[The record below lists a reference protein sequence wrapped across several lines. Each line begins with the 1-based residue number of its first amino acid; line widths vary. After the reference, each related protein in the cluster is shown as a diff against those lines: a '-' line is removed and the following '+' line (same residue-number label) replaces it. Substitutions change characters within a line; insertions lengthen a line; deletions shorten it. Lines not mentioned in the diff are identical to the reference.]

1 MSATIA
7 KELIEYGKNEVYK
20 NPVEI
25 ARCRIATAL
34 VLHDV
39 PINETRELCV
49 ELYQTNLSE
58 TTTLGPEKFYSYLGM
73 AEYYRGLIE
82 TSSSDA
88 DEEEKKANWRNVVAF
103 ADKALVERN
112 EEKGALG
119 SELRNER
126 CIKAFLL
133 KSEAL
138 TELGL
143 DAEAIKICEEA
154 LGEELEYTDEL
165 LEFLKTIV
173 NIHTKKEEWT
183 KLIQAVRRQR
193 PRIRSEWLWNRS
205 DNFTDKRDSLRRAAV
220 ETRRVDFA
228 IHIFEEAVE
237 YWQARGIDQ
246 SVATQYELALIYRRD
261 ARATKMAENEID
273 KLIARLVENRVS
285 LWLVDRIF
293 PEMIDIQY
301 ENFTVA
307 ESKDVKRQ
315 IIGQVEKIIDRYE
328 NMQIVEPLTIGK
340 ALLVLAQMWS
350 NFDGKLKAKQY
361 AERAF
366 TICVADL
373 EDTVGANDA
382 GAFRLLAKVLM
393 FADLEIDAKIAL
405 SLQFSYVNM
414 DYDDFLSR
422 RTDVVVTEQT
432 AEPTKE
438 EPPTQLVQQSSSP
451 QDQIAFGESETA
463 TQQVKETVNGSVRP
477 LSSIALGKFDDKDNS
492 TSTQVVEIT
501 DVSTPAEEIK
511 TNGDASEVLLT
522 DASNEQ
528 AAETLPSPAPSED
541 DHAVPETAKVEPTQ
555 TDSTTA
561 TDANGQDEVTVT
573 TVPQPQPEPADV
585 PPDLSVYQD
594 VMDNEYRIAC
604 SGPCMNP
611 PIEVSSFG
619 PKSEKMYHCLD
630 CDDVQYCEPCYQT
643 QIKFYDNYEEG
654 FWYKSCWA
662 RHRFISMP
670 IDQWMGVKDGVIRIG
685 KKEKLWKDWLLSVK
699 SRWKRRMNEEEVSNH
714 LL

>member
-34 VLHDV
+34 VLHDMA
-39 PINETRELCV
+39 IDETRQLCV

-82 TSSSDA
+82 TSSPDA
-88 DEEEKKANWRNVVAF
+88 DEEEKKANWRNVVSF
-103 ADKALVERN
+103 ADKALIERN

-138 TELGL
+138 TQLGL
-143 DAEAIKICEEA
+143 DTEAIQTCEEA

-183 KLIQAVRRQR
+183 KVIQAVRRQR
-193 PRIRSEWLWNRS
+193 PRIRSEWLWNRTL
-205 DNFTDKRDSLRRAAV
+205 NWTDKKDSLRRAAV

-228 IHIFEEAVE
+228 IQIFEEAVE
-237 YWQARGIDQ
+237 YWQARDADH
-246 SVATQYELALIYRRD
+246 SAATQVELASVYRKD

-273 KLIARLVENRVS
+273 KLITRLVENRVS
-285 LWLVDRIF
+285 LWLVDHVF
-293 PEMIDIQY
+293 PEMIDIHY
-301 ENFTVA
+301 ENFTVT
-307 ESKDVKRQ
+307 ESKDIKRQ

-328 NMQIVEPLTIGK
+328 NMQIIEPLTIGK
-340 ALLVLAQMWS
+340 ALLVLAEMWS
-350 NFDGKLKAKQY
+350 SFGGKLKAKQY

-366 TICVADL
+366 TLCIADL

-414 DYDDFLSR
+414 DYDDSYSR

-438 EPPTQLVQQSSSP
+438 EPPSQGVQQSSTA
-451 QDQIAFGESETA
+451 QDQAGLGESETA
-463 TQQVKETVNGSVRP
+463 SQQVEEIVNGSICP
-477 LSSIALGKFDDKDNS
+477 LPSIALGKFDDKDNS
-492 TSTQVVEIT
+492 ISTQVVEIT
-501 DVSTPAEEIK
+501 AVSTPADETK
-511 TNGDASEVLLT
+511 TNGNPSEVLLA

-528 AAETLPSPAPSED
+528 AAETLASPAPSED
-541 DHAVPETAKVEPTQ
+541 ENAVPVTANVELTQ
-555 TDSTTA
+555 TDPKTA
-561 TDANGQDEVTVT
+561 TDANGQDGVTVT
-573 TVPQPQPEPADV
+573 TELLPEPADI

-594 VMDNEYRIAC
+594 IMDSDYITAC
-604 SGPCMNP
+604 AGPCMNP
-611 PIEVSSFG
+611 PIEVRSFG
-619 PKSEKMYHCLD
+619 PKSEKMYYCLD
-630 CDDVQYCEPCYQT
+630 CPEVQYCEPCYQT

>member
-1 MSATIA
+1 M
-7 KELIEYGKNEVYK
+7 
-20 NPVEI
+20 EI

-39 PINETRELCV
+39 ATDETRQLCV

-82 TSSSDA
+82 TASADA
-88 DEEEKKANWRNVVAF
+88 DEEEKKANWRNVVDF

-193 PRIRSEWLWNRS
+193 PRIRSEWLWNRTL
-205 DNFTDKRDSLRRAAV
+205 NWTDKKDSLRRAAV

-228 IHIFEEAVE
+228 IQIFEEAVE
-237 YWQARGIDQ
+237 YWQARDIGH
-246 SVATQYELALIYRRD
+246 SVATQVELAWIYRRD

-273 KLIARLVENRVS
+273 KLITRLVENRMS
-285 LWLVDRIF
+285 LWLVDHIF
-293 PEMIDIQY
+293 PEMIDIHY
-301 ENFTVA
+301 ENFTVT

-340 ALLVLAQMWS
+340 ALIVLAQMWS

-366 TICVADL
+366 AVCIADL

-414 DYDDFLSR
+414 DNDDSYSR
-422 RTDVVVTEQT
+422 RIDVVVTEET
-432 AEPTKE
+432 SEPTKE
-438 EPPTQLVQQSSSP
+438 EPPSQDVQQSSTT
-451 QDQIAFGESETA
+451 QDQTGLVDSETA
-463 TQQVKETVNGSVRP
+463 SQQVKETVTGSVGP
-477 LSSIALGKFDDKDNS
+477 LLSIVLGKSDDKDNT

-501 DVSTPAEEIK
+501 NIPTPADEIK
-511 TNGDASEVLLT
+511 ANGNASEVLLAG
-522 DASNEQ
+522 ASNEK
-528 AAETLPSPAPSED
+528 AAETLPSPALSED
-541 DHAVPETAKVEPTQ
+541 EHAAPEIAKVEPTHA
-555 TDSTTA
+555 DPTTT
-561 TDANGQDEVTVT
+561 TDANGQDGVTVT
-573 TVPQPQPEPADV
+573 TEPQPEPTEV

-594 VMDNEYRIAC
+594 IMDSEDITAC

-611 PIEVSSFG
+611 PIEVKSFG
-619 PKSEKMYHCLD
+619 PKSEKMYYCLD
-630 CDDVQYCEPCYQT
+630 CNEVQYCGPCYQT